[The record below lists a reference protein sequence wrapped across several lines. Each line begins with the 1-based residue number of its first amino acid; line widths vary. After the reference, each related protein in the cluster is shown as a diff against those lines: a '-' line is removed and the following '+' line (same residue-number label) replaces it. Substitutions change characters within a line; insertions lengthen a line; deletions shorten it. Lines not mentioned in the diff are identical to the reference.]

1 MLIDLHPLL
10 SQKGKVKEV
19 ETELELESFST
30 RKGSYLITDKRPL
43 KFVFTNMG
51 DGVVMIE
58 SVIDIDLCIPC
69 DRCLDDVRTNI
80 IIQTSREV
88 NLGETDSSG
97 RGSYEDSM
105 PDVEDDSFLDE
116 ADFIDGTEFDTT
128 KFAYGEILVNLPMKV
143 LCSESCKGIC
153 NRCGTNL
160 NHESC
165 GCDTTELDPRM
176 AKALEVFNNFKEV

>member
-19 ETELELESFST
+19 ETELELEVFSS
-30 RKGSYLITDKRPL
+30 KMGNYQIIDKRPL

-51 DGVVMIE
+51 EGVVLIE
-58 SVIDIDLCIPC
+58 SVIDIDLLIPC
-69 DRCLDDVRTNI
+69 DRCLDEVRTNI
-80 IIQTSREV
+80 NIQTSREV
-88 NLGETDSSG
+88 NLSDTDYSGE
-97 RGSYEDSM
+97 
-105 PDVEDDSFLDE
+105 DVSELDAEDDSFLDE
-116 ADFIDGTEFDTT
+116 ADFIEGTEFDTT

-143 LCSESCKGIC
+143 LCNESCKGIC

>member
-19 ETELELESFST
+19 ETELELDV
-30 RKGSYLITDKRPL
+30 ITSKMGNYQITNKQPL
-43 KFVFTNMG
+43 RFVFTNLG
-51 DGVVMIE
+51 DGKVLIE
-58 SVIDIDLCIPC
+58 ANINIDLNIPC
-69 DRCLDDVRTNI
+69 DRCLDEVRTQIN
-80 IIQTSREV
+80 IQTSREV
-88 NLGETDSSG
+88 NLSETD
-97 RGSYEDSM
+97 
-105 PDVEDDSFLDE
+105 VEEIDYLDE
-116 ADFIDGTEFDTT
+116 ADFIEGTEFDVT

>member
-19 ETELELESFST
+19 ETELEMEAFSS
-30 RKGSYLITDKRPL
+30 RKGSYQIIDKRPL

-51 DGVVMIE
+51 DGVILIE
-58 SVIDIDLCIPC
+58 AVIDIDLCIPC

-80 IIQTSREV
+80 NIQTSREV

-97 RGSYEDSM
+97 KGSYEDSL

-160 NHESC
+160 IHESC

>member
-19 ETELELESFST
+19 ETELELEAFSS
-30 RKGSYLITDKRPL
+30 RKSSYQITDKRPL
-43 KFVFTNMG
+43 RFVFTNMG
-51 DGVVMIE
+51 DSVILIE
-58 SVIDIDLCIPC
+58 AVIDIDLCIPC
-69 DRCLDDVRTNI
+69 DRCLDDVHTNI
-80 IIQTSREV
+80 NIQTSREV
-88 NLGETDSSG
+88 NLGDTDITGSSN
-97 RGSYEDSM
+97 DM